1 MPEKKYTE
9 TELIEGGKT
18 MMESN
23 FRFVDVFKWVKERTP
38 DNEEMRARVL
48 EKIKEDDNVKAKLQN
63 KVTPP
68 PKKIDYPSLITG
80 IAIMAIGYALHQM
93 MLSAGW
99 IVGIVVVVMIFGF
112 LMAFQAVFKGK

>member
-1 MPEKKYTE
+1 MSEKKYTE

-18 MMESN
+18 MMDSN

-38 DNEEMRARVL
+38 DDEEMRARVL
-48 EKIKEDDNVKAKLQN
+48 EKIKEDENVKAKLQS
-63 KVTPP
+63 KVIPQ

-80 IAIMAIGYALHQM
+80 VAIMGAGYAVHQM

-99 IVGIVVVVMIFGF
+99 IIGIVVVAMIFGF
-112 LMAFQAVFKGK
+112 FMAFQAVFKGK